1 MKPLTPAERGRLG
14 GQATVERHGLGHM
27 RAIAARGGQAV
38 VERHG
43 AEHMSAIGKAGFEA
57 TVERVFGGDREAAIR
72 RWIKVGLRSQDPFP
86 ENGAWQQ
93 RDEMK

>member
-1 MKPLTPAERGRLG
+1 
-14 GQATVERHGLGHM
+14 M

-57 TVERVFGGDREAAIR
+57 TVERVFGGDREAAI
-72 RWIKVGLRSQDPFP
+72 KVGLRSQDPFP

-93 RDEMK
+93 RDATE

>member
-1 MKPLTPAERGRLG
+1 MSLTPAERGRLG
-14 GQATVERHGLGHM
+14 GRATVRRHGLDHM

-57 TVERVFGGDREAAIR
+57 TVERVFGGDREAAIA
-72 RWIKVGLRSQDPFP
+72 RWVKLGLEAQDPFP
-86 ENGAWQQ
+86 ENGAWQ
-93 RDEMK
+93 EGAE